1 MSFLKKQREE
11 DKRMKK
17 KVLAFLLASTMVI
30 EPFSVAS
37 AADFSDGTGQDVVQ
51 FSDDA
56 EDVPEV
62 ETNADGV
69 DQFSTDAVGEGES
82 SSKPLEDAIQMG
94 NDVWMTYDDSTR
106 TVTISGTGNMWDY
119 LQDGATLDGEENP

>member
-1 MSFLKKQREE
+1 MFGAMSFLKKQREE

-30 EPFSVAS
+30 EPFSVVG
-37 AADFSDGTGQDVVQ
+37 AADFSDGIGQDAVQ

-62 ETNADGV
+62 ENDDV
-69 DQFSTDAVGEGES
+69 DQFGTDAASEGE
-82 SSKPLEDAIQMG
+82 E
-94 NDVWMTYDDSTR
+94 STER
-106 TVTISGTGNMWDY
+106 RKCIC
-119 LQDGATLDGEENP
+119 EI